1 MKPITDANGAYESRP
16 GSPGL
21 LARLFP
27 SLVFYVQYFVLMF
40 YGSLL
45 AMSGRF
51 NMTLGQMGSVHIL
64 HALERVGVRV
74 HIAGLNV
81 LQSVE
86 GPCVF
91 VANHMS
97 TLETMVLPG
106 VIQPMKDVTFVV
118 KRGLVRYP
126 LFKYI
131 MLAADPIVVDRS
143 SARADLMAVLEQ
155 GTGYLQRGRSVLIF
169 PQTTRTHHFDAR
181 HFNSIGVKLA
191 RAAQVPIVPIAV
203 QSQAWGMGR
212 IVKDFGPIDPSRAVR
227 IAFGEPIQVQGRGG
241 DEQQSVVEFITNQLA
256 QWQGC

>member
-16 GSPGL
+16 GSPSL

-27 SLVFYVQYFVLMF
+27 SLVFYVQYFLLMF

-45 AMSGRF
+45 ALSGRF
-51 NMTLGQMGSVHIL
+51 NMNLGQLGSVYIL
-64 HALERVGVRV
+64 RALERAGVRV
-74 HIAGLNV
+74 HIAGVNALHA
-81 LQSVE
+81 VE

-106 VIQPMKDVTFVV
+106 IIQPFKDVTFVV
-118 KRGLVRYP
+118 KRGLVKYP
-126 LFKYI
+126 LFGHI
-131 MLAADPIVVDRS
+131 MLAADPIVVDRRN
-143 SARADLMAVLEQ
+143 ARADLMAVLEQ
-155 GTGYLQRGRSVLIF
+155 GTDLLRRGRSILIF
-169 PQTTRTHHFDAR
+169 PQTTRTHHFDPR

-212 IVKDFGPIDPSRAVR
+212 IVKDFGPIDPSRAVH

-241 DEQQSVVEFITNQLA
+241 DEHQCVVEFITNQLA